1 MRPLFPFRAFVLPL
15 QMVNVRT
22 LNTTSPFLTCLD
34 FGVCAPQSA
43 SFALATTHSLDVLL
57 NAAHTAVHHNR
68 VWVPPHIVIL
78 SMSSEATCLQ
88 GNADIN
94 VATAF
99 FKGENRRFLCTSI
112 VVASN
117 VVKNPA

>member
-1 MRPLFPFRAFVLPL
+1 MNA
-15 QMVNVRT
+15 
-22 LNTTSPFLTCLD
+22 TSPFP
-34 FGVCAPQSA
+34 FGHWTSAFAKQSA
-43 SFALATTHSLDVLL
+43 LFALTTTHSQDVLL

>member
-1 MRPLFPFRAFVLPL
+1 MKGGKIILNAIFPFPHVFGLRRLQGNPPRSLWLQHIHRMCCLTLPIP
-15 QMVNVRT
+15 
-22 LNTTSPFLTCLD
+22 PFIINGCGCPT
-34 FGVCAPQSA
+34 
-43 SFALATTHSLDVLL
+43 
-57 NAAHTAVHHNR
+57 
-68 VWVPPHIVIL
+68 HIVIL

>member
-1 MRPLFPFRAFVLPL
+1 MVLSL
-15 QMVNVRT
+15 QESTSRT
-22 LNTTSPFLTCLD
+22 LKLYLPPLSLPGFSTSAF
-34 FGVCAPQSA
+34 AKQSA
-43 SFALATTHSLDVLL
+43 SFALAATHSQDVLL
-57 NAAHTAVHHNR
+57 NAAHTAVHYNGCGC
-68 VWVPPHIVIL
+68 PTHIVIL
-78 SMSSEATCLQ
+78 SMSSEANCLQ

>member
-1 MRPLFPFRAFVLPL
+1 MCCLTLPIPPFILIGCGCPA
-15 QMVNVRT
+15 
-22 LNTTSPFLTCLD
+22 
-34 FGVCAPQSA
+34 
-43 SFALATTHSLDVLL
+43 
-57 NAAHTAVHHNR
+57 
-68 VWVPPHIVIL
+68 HIVIL